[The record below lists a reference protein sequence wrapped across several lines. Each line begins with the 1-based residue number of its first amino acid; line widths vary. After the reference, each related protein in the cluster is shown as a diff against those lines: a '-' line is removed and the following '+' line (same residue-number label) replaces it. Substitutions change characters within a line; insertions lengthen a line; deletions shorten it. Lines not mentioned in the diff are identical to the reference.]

1 MNSSNTRSV
10 RTQGK
15 AAEKYASL
23 TGKHVIIYYRDMR
36 DTDRKLHGVIT
47 AIEGDVMHLQNDEWK
62 GILDCRHARILLV
75 STVDGWNCREM
86 ETKEEQGWFTKL
98 FRR

>member
-1 MNSSNTRSV
+1 MNIRTR
-10 RTQGK
+10 QGGK

-23 TGKHVIIYYRDMR
+23 TGKQVIIYYRDMR
-36 DTDRKLHGVIT
+36 DTDRKLYGVIT
-47 AIEGDVMHLQNDEWK
+47 AIDGDMMHLQNDQWQ

>member
-1 MNSSNTRSV
+1 MNIRTR
-10 RTQGK
+10 QGGK
-15 AAEKYASL
+15 AAEKHASL
-23 TGKHVIIYYRDMR
+23 QGKNVIIYYRDMR
-36 DTDRKLHGVIT
+36 DTDRKLYGVIT
-47 AIEGDVMHLQNDEWK
+47 AIDGDVMHLQNEQWQ